1 MPDIGGL
8 PISATQRAAF
18 ERGQKAIAHL
28 DRAVKA
34 AQLNFEE
41 TMTALKER
49 KRERSAMD
57 KLEEQS
63 MRHSAMAAAASGTP
77 ALAKALLAKVRGRIM
92 QAAAD
97 GADTAA
103 LEAMAR
109 DLQRLAKIAAQN
121 EEREQRDE
129 ARRAAASSTP

>member
-1 MPDIGGL
+1 MPNIGGF
-8 PISATQRAAF
+8 PISSIQRAEF

-28 DRAVKA
+28 DQAVKA
-34 AQLNFEE
+34 ARLNFED
-41 TMTALKER
+41 TMTAVKAR
-49 KRERSAMD
+49 KREASDMD

-77 ALAKALLAKVRGRIM
+77 TLAKALLSKVRGRIM

-97 GADTAA
+97 GADTAE

-109 DLQRLAKIAAQN
+109 DLQRLAKVAEEN
-121 EEREQRDE
+121 EEREKRAERRSVRD
-129 ARRAAASSTP
+129 TLT